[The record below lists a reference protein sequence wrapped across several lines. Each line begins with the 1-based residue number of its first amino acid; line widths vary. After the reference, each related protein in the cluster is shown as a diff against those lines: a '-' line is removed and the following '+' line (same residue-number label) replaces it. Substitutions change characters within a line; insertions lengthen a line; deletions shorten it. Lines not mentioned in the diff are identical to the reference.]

1 MSERERPA
9 ASDPGDD
16 LPAVLGDLSAT
27 LDDLQAEV
35 RSGRSGVRG
44 LLRFTEQYTIPA
56 IIAILQAN
64 VRLLE
69 MLAGAIRLAD
79 GRLADAEVPGSGPR
93 RGERAATSA
102 LDAVDRTLSDLS
114 DAMSGTPTDPE
125 ARRLLER
132 ARDLRDEA
140 ERRVEERTGRETG
153 PAATSTG
160 SDERPPRTGRD
171 SGAVEIDVDDELD
184 QVRREVE
191 EERGDDGATAS
202 GAESA
207 GADESS
213 TDVSATDVSATDE
226 STTDERTGDDE

>member
-9 ASDPGDD
+9 TSDPGDD

-35 RSGRSGVRG
+35 RSGPSGVRG

-79 GRLADAEVPGSGPR
+79 GRLEDAEVPGAGPR
-93 RGERAATSA
+93 RGERAATTA

-140 ERRVEERTGRETG
+140 ERRVDERTGQGTG
-153 PAATSTG
+153 AAATSTG
-160 SDERPPRTGRD
+160 RDERHPEPERD

-184 QVRREVE
+184 QVRQEVE
-191 EERGDDGATAS
+191 EERGGDGATA
-202 GAESA
+202 GDAESA
-207 GADESS
+207 ATGESAADERP
-213 TDVSATDVSATDE
+213 DE
-226 STTDERTGDDE
+226 DDE